1 MMSPAGPSQVFVPLA
16 LAIFTLIL
24 IRVRSYL
31 DCKARSKG
39 RPLPPGPRPWPV
51 IANMLHFPRLKPWRG
66 FLELTERYGS
76 IMHLQGLRDRV
87 VFIGNAEV
95 ADELLNK
102 RSANTSDRPRPVVA
116 ELSGQDVNFGTFPYD
131 QWWRRHRR
139 SFWQQ
144 FHPGAISQY
153 LPTQQEG
160 THKFLAALLES
171 PSSLRENIA
180 YTFQSVI
187 LKTVYGIDVHVGDER
202 LTLASIA
209 LRSGSQATPGHF
221 LVQEFPFL
229 RHLPS
234 WVPGAS
240 FKKDFAESKDANYR
254 LKNELFDE
262 VKVAIVRIFLTSEL
276 LKRGQESNTSPDE
289 EEIMKHVCAVAIEGS
304 SDTAG
309 YTLEGFFL
317 AMAMHP
323 DVQKKAQ
330 AELDEVIGPNRL
342 PEHSD
347 SAALLYI
354 NAILKETLRWHVA
367 MPLGFWHRTIAD
379 DECNGYFIP
388 GGTLIM
394 TNVWSILHD
403 PTAYENPDDFC
414 PERFLKDGSLDPAV
428 RDPADYMF
436 GICPGRH
443 LAISSLFMNIASIL
457 HVFDISLPLDDDGKP
472 ISIEYT
478 ETHGMLSRPEDLRCT
493 IKPRSAAAEALI
505 REAQRAAGLSA
516 GL

>member
-1 MMSPAGPSQVFVPLA
+1 MSPAGPSQVFVPLA

-31 DCKARSKG
+31 DWKARSKG

-51 IANMLHFPRLKPWRG
+51 IANILHFPRLKPWRG

-76 IMHLQGLRDRV
+76 IVHLHGLRDRI

-180 YTFQSVI
+180 Y
-187 LKTVYGIDVHVGDER
+187 
-202 LTLASIA
+202 IA

-262 VKVAIVRIFLTSEL
+262 VKVAIVRIFLS
-276 LKRGQESNTSPDE
+276 
-289 EEIMKHVCAVAIEGS
+289 S

-354 NAILKETLRWHVA
+354 NAVLKETLRWHVA
-367 MPLGFWHRTIAD
+367 MPLGFWHRAIAD

-388 GGTLIM
+388 GGQTKMIAGS
-394 TNVWSILHD
+394 SID
-403 PTAYENPDDFC
+403 AYENPDDFC
-414 PERFLKDGSLDPAV
+414 PERFIKDGSLDPTV

-436 GICPGRH
+436 G
-443 LAISSLFMNIASIL
+443 
-457 HVFDISLPLDDDGKP
+457 LPLDDDGKP

-505 REAQRAAGLSA
+505 REAQRSAGLSA